1 MNTHDIKLENFAVM
15 NLEGA
20 IRGMRNPLRSWD
32 KSDSGYSTASA
43 HSSYRRPLFEIGP
56 NDLDLAQKL
65 VKSGSDHRKFLRQIF
80 VSMDITAPRY
90 WWTEFDTYKV
100 GTVANSESTMHTI
113 HKRAFREEDFAN
125 NICEST
131 GEFDDN
137 HQQDYMD
144 LCCSRDIVL
153 DGLLDFLN
161 DHRLA
166 YLNLLKCKEYALAKC
181 EWRTMIQFLPQS
193 YLQMRTVTLDYET
206 LLKIYWARK
215 QHKLIEWHDFCD
227 YLPKLPYFYEL
238 CIKPF
243 EEE

>member
-1 MNTHDIKLENFAVM
+1 MNNKTQNIKIENMVVM

-32 KSDSGYSTASA
+32 KSDSGNSISMLYSA
-43 HSSYRRPLFEIGP
+43 YRRPVFEIG
-56 NDLDLAQKL
+56 NKDLDLAQKL

-113 HKRAFREEDFAN
+113 QKREFKREDFAN
-125 NICEST
+125 FVGNPDCPEDKPYFR
-131 GEFDDN
+131 ELKEKRAEV
-137 HQQDYMD
+137 QDY
-144 LCCSRDIVL
+144 I
-153 DGLLDFLN
+153 LDFLN
-161 DHRLA
+161 DRRLT
-166 YLNLLKCKEYALAKC
+166 YLKLLEAKLYKLAKC

-215 QHKLIEWHDFCD
+215 EHKLIEWHDFCES
-227 YLPKLPYFYEL
+227 LLKLPYFYEL